1 MLRVRRIRT
10 ALPRA
15 AGRPP
20 SDPGAREPFL
30 GLLQGRG
37 VASASSMRVI
47 RHARQSGP
55 GAVYAASVTPDAR
68 GAGGQIGNRCCDR
81 TDVRNPQV
89 PVRCD
94 LWPICHS
101 KPQGGSISSNIS
113 NIACRHMSK
122 GQQATLPACC
132 FRCWRGSNASRA
144 PSSLQA
150 PHRPRRR
157 PREHPSARAGGCS
170 IACAAA
176 NRRRRLLGGRRLR
189 TRKCRG
195 RSSPGRGKG
204 RGSRPFGFLSVS
216 QAFRVSRHRACPP
229 RWPGH
234 RRFRCWSMIH
244 SPDSSTCRVEL
255 DRIWKP
261 DARGAPG
268 HDGAALPPVR
278 MRPSLRSKT

>member
-204 RGSRPFGFLSVS
+204 RGSRPFGFEC
-216 QAFRVSRHRACPP
+216 Q
-229 RWPGH
+229 PG
-234 RRFRCWSMIH
+234 
-244 SPDSSTCRVEL
+244 V
-255 DRIWKP
+255 
-261 DARGAPG
+261 PG
-268 HDGAALPPVR
+268 VPAQGMSAALAGPSPVPLLEHDSFSR
-278 MRPSLRSKT
+278 FKHLSGGAGPNLETGRQEREHLGMTAQPCRLFG